1 MQRIRETAAWR
12 RPSSTVMQWWR
23 PVPHHLE
30 TDEVLQQ
37 RRRGQQRV
45 SGEVLARGK
54 PSTLVGRQAS
64 DYSVHVVSP
73 PVLSPCN
80 TRLLL

>member
-1 MQRIRETAAWR
+1 MRY
-12 RPSSTVMQWWR
+12 SNNG
-23 PVPHHLE
+23 
-30 TDEVLQQ
+30 DEVSS
-37 RRRGQQRV
+37 RV

-80 TRLLL
+80 TVGNNSELLL